1 MGTPQISSANFLA
14 TKSGCS
20 PEDFAAK
27 WATAGYA
34 KRAFRLGFWGV
45 PNKRSPVHCRG
56 PVLAKWCNPP
66 RWVGTV
72 LFLAPSHK
80 ARPSIRTTGRQP
92 DFPPGKAGSATTVA
106 RRSLFRPRIDP
117 PVFLIGW
124 PPRFF
129 NFRPPMRRRRFRGV
143 TLLRG
148 TLYAATKNEN
158 GRHH

>member
-1 MGTPQISSANFLA
+1 MGTPPRYQAGTSLQLKVEAQRKISPRNGQLRVS
-14 TKSGCS
+14 SMGS
-20 PEDFAAK
+20 
-27 WATAGYA
+27 
-34 KRAFRLGFWGV
+34 FRVGFWGV

-117 PVFLIGW
+117 PIFLIGW
-124 PPRFF
+124 PPHFF
-129 NFRPPMRRRRFRGV
+129 NFRSPHETTSVSGGHFITGYLVHR
-143 TLLRG
+143 
-148 TLYAATKNEN
+148 YEE
-158 GRHH
+158 